1 MPKGIFKAVA
11 IVQKFGRLGTAIFRD
26 LKGFVEMAKI
36 NDLLNTGWARGL
48 LARFTTKAA
57 FLRDPKYGVA
67 GAIAGAVV
75 LAIAFTPDPV
85 PESGLWYDA
94 DGRLV
99 VARKVDIQKMELQKP
114 RGVTVVPGSAGKLY
128 TDFRSIGYKLENVR
142 AGIESVPRVFVK
154 AIPQDIRGL
163 SSVDRRK
170 AVFIKTMLPLILRV
184 NEQLHQTRAR
194 IKDLSVRVNK
204 GSPLTAADRDW
215 LKIQYERFN
224 VTPGRANVLLR
235 RIDVVPPS
243 LALAQAAEESGWGT
257 SRFALEGR
265 ALFGQ
270 RGHVD
275 SPGLVPEAHAGDSEI
290 RVKSFTA
297 LLDGVRSYARNLNT
311 HAAYADFRKLRARM
325 RETARSPIGLNSM
338 SLVETLESYS
348 ERGAAYVETI
358 QSIIRVNNL
367 RQLDGARL
375 SDNVA
380 PAFDRQGA

>member
-1 MPKGIFKAVA
+1 MPKGILKAVA

-36 NDLLNTGWARGL
+36 KDFLNISWARGL
-48 LARFTTKAA
+48 FPRFTTKAV
-57 FLRDPKYGVA
+57 FWRDPKVGVA
-67 GAIAGAVV
+67 VGIAGAVV
-75 LAIAFTPDPV
+75 LAIAFGPGPL
-85 PESGLWYDA
+85 PEAGLWCDA

-99 VARKVDIQKMELQKP
+99 VERKADIQKMELQKP

-128 TDFRSIGYKLENVR
+128 ADFRSIGYKLEDVR
-142 AGIESVPRVFVK
+142 AGTESVPRVFVK

-184 NEQLHQTRAR
+184 NEELRQTRAR
-194 IKDLSVRVNK
+194 IKDLTAHTRK
-204 GSPLTAADRDW
+204 GSLLTVTDRDW
-215 LKIQYERFN
+215 LKIQYERLG
-224 VTPGRANVLLR
+224 VTPGQLDVLLR
-235 RIDVVPPS
+235 RIDVIPPS

-270 RGHVD
+270 RTHADG
-275 SPGLVPEAHAGDSEI
+275 SGLVPEAHAGETVI
-290 RVKSFTA
+290 KVKSFSA

-311 HAAYADFRKLRARM
+311 HGAYTGFRKLRAQM

-338 SLVETLESYS
+338 SLVEVLESYS
-348 ERGAAYVETI
+348 ARGPAYVETI

-375 SDNVA
+375 SDNESPV
-380 PAFDRQGA
+380 FKRQGA